1 MGAPICYGRLYNRML
16 ARLLTILFLPIL
28 ILIAVPVFSQ
38 MTNQS
43 AKPKISE
50 AFSVRDR
57 GNWKPLQE
65 GIEYRRMIL
74 ERSEPNYSFE
84 LKLIRID
91 SQSVTPRIVRS
102 TQYRLQGADVKTLAQ
117 RSGADAAINANYFD
131 ENGRALGFL
140 KAAAQEIN
148 RTVSQSSLFTGI
160 FGIHNLSPFIVHRD
174 EFQPARADEA
184 LQCGPLLLRHGKAL
198 EISRG
203 YGRYSRRAVIGL
215 DKEQRL
221 LLGITAVVLGGL
233 SWVELQ
239 ELFSA
244 NEWGLQARDLLN
256 LDGGGSAQLYIKTKT
271 MEEFVPGTAEVP
283 VAIGFFSNK
292 K

>member
-1 MGAPICYGRLYNRML
+1 MFARPLALLFAPV
-16 ARLLTILFLPIL
+16 LTLTAVSVSSQ
-28 ILIAVPVFSQ
+28 IATKP
-38 MTNQS
+38 
-43 AKPKISE
+43 AKPKLSE

-57 GNWKPLQE
+57 GSWKPLQD

-74 ERSEPNYSFE
+74 ERSEPNYSLE
-84 LKLIRID
+84 LKLLRID
-91 SQSVTPRIVRS
+91 SKSVTPRIMRS
-102 TQYRLQGADVKTLAQ
+102 TQYQLAGADVKTLAQ

-140 KAAAQEIN
+140 KTGAQEVN
-148 RTVSQSSLFTGI
+148 RSVSQSSLFTGI
-160 FGIHNLSPFIVHRD
+160 FGINNLSPFIVHRD

-184 LQCGPLLLRHGKAL
+184 LQSGPLLLRHGKAL

-215 DKEQRL
+215 DSEQRV

-239 ELFSA
+239 ELFLA
-244 NEWGLQARDLLN
+244 DEWGLQARDLLN
-256 LDGGGSAQLYIKTKT
+256 LDGGGSAQLYVKTKK
-271 MEEFVPGTAEVP
+271 MEEFVPGTAEIP
-283 VAIGFFSNK
+283 VAIGFFTNK